1 MKNDTYKILAG
12 FLIGA
17 MGGLLTGLMIAPE
30 SGKNTRKKILEE
42 AESLRDD
49 LLTKAEEQYEH
60 TKKKL
65 SEKIDE
71 LAEVG
76 RNSINDLKDKSS

>member
-17 MGGLLTGLMIAPE
+17 MGGLLTGLMVAPE
-30 SGKNTRKKILEE
+30 SGKKTRKRILEE
-42 AESLRDD
+42 AESFRDD
-49 LLTKAEEQYEH
+49 LLTKAEDQYEQ
-60 TKKKL
+60 TKKRL

-76 RNSINDLKDKSS
+76 KNSINNLKEKSS